1 MGHIRFWP
9 HPAHSPPHS
18 TPGSRSPPGPTL
30 APTLQVCDF
39 VTSCDL
45 REVWLTPL
53 QSMLMA
59 CAQGLAFHISLQ
71 NTYLCPINQR
81 YRGTQRGSFPGTSLK
96 QNPGDQHITVGPV
109 FHSWQEFLPTFSLV
123 LMSCLWKF
131 PSGETGH
138 TTSITYPMSLSMGR
152 ASQPHPD
159 MGSEEW
165 VTWHHGGLRDLV
177 TLAFPI

>member
-18 TPGSRSPPGPTL
+18 TPSSRSPPGPSL

-96 QNPGDQHITVGPV
+96 QNPGDQHVTVSRNSCPLSHWSSCHASGS
-109 FHSWQEFLPTFSLV
+109 FHLGRLATPPQSLTP
-123 LMSCLWKF
+123 CL
-131 PSGETGH
+131 
-138 TTSITYPMSLSMGR
+138 YPWVEPASLILTW
-152 ASQPHPD
+152 ALKN
-159 MGSEEW
+159 GSLGTM
-165 VTWHHGGLRDLV
+165 VGCGTW
-177 TLAFPI
+177 